1 MSGIEKNGVRTMVDL
16 INIFAER
23 GLVAGQ
29 LTIGD
34 CIATAAA
41 AGVKVSEV
49 VIAEAMAANKMN
61 RNEVLSAVLS
71 NFSHNLYAIQIGCT
85 SGSSFLMGTAGKELA
100 GEGAA
105 TIVDDQF
112 LNKVLAYTLGAQVG
126 NHSVGLQPC
135 AGTGDS
141 CTYSGFV
148 RAMLEDIPDRDKVS
162 EVAAVMLKIG
172 TIFRVGKT
180 TTGCNMEG
188 FGAGA
193 AASAAAF
200 IELANGTPEQMEKA
214 IVLALSPTI
223 GNPCTPRVMVAGLCA
238 THIGGGVMIGKLA
251 AQLAMHTSIPVTV
264 PADVMIAMAA
274 AVHPVSAKAIVPVVI
289 QYMEPFFKT
298 NQAVESYIGADIKN
312 EEKERIENVIGQ
324 ALEEAR
330 QLARKSNPI
339 IKPFGEAVVGGSSQ
353 AVGSPTNAGR
363 IAHYLCTGQI
373 KKITIELYPELFA
386 RRGINVPG
394 ILMAAAYG
402 AGTDNSQLYREVMD
416 KVKEA
421 GIEVEIVQTE
431 EPQMQRITI
440 ETTQGAAVVEALNR
454 GGGRLV
460 LKNAVPSRA
469 EALAVAKR
477 LQIDVVD

>member
-1 MSGIEKNGVRTMVDL
+1 MNEISKL
-16 INIFAER
+16 FAEKK
-23 GLVAGQ
+23 LKPGQ

-34 CIATAAA
+34 CINVAREAN
-41 AGVKVSEV
+41 VRVSDV
-49 VIAEAMAANKMN
+49 VIAEAMEANQMT
-61 RNEVLSAVLS
+61 RQEVLSAVLS
-71 NFSHNLYAIQIGCT
+71 TFSHNLYAIEIGCT
-85 SGSSFLMGTAGKELA
+85 TGSSFLMGSAGKELTH
-100 GEGAA
+100 EGAEP
-105 TIVDDQF
+105 IVEDSF
-112 LNKVLAYTLGAQVG
+112 LNRVLSYTLSAQVG

-148 RAMLEDIPDRDKVS
+148 KALLDVMPDRDAVS
-162 EVAAVMLKIG
+162 EIAAVMLKIG

-200 IELANGTPEQMEKA
+200 VEMAKGTPDQMEKA

-223 GNPCTPRVMVAGLCA
+223 GTPCTPRVMVAGLCA

-251 AQLAMHTSIPVTV
+251 AQLARYTSIPVTV
-264 PADVMIAMAA
+264 PVDVMVAMAA
-274 AVHPVSAKAIVPVVI
+274 AVHPASAKAIVPVVI

-298 NQAVESYIGADIKN
+298 NQEVESYIGSEAKS
-312 EEKERIENVIGQ
+312 EEKQRIEHIVGQ
-324 ALEEAR
+324 ALDEAR
-330 QLARKSNPI
+330 ELARKSNSI

-363 IAHYLCTGQI
+363 IAHYLAQGKI
-373 KKITIELYPELFA
+373 KKVKIELYPELFA

-394 ILMAAAYG
+394 ILMASVYG
-402 AGTDNSQLYREVMD
+402 AGTDNSQLYREVMQR
-416 KVKEA
+416 VKDT
-421 GIEVEIVQTE
+421 GIDVEIVQVE
-431 EPQMQRITI
+431 ESQMQRITI
-440 ETTQGAAVVEALNR
+440 EASEGTVMVEALNR

-460 LKNAVPSRA
+460 LKNAIPSR
-469 EALAVAKR
+469 EAALSIAKR
-477 LQIDVVD
+477 LNIDVVD